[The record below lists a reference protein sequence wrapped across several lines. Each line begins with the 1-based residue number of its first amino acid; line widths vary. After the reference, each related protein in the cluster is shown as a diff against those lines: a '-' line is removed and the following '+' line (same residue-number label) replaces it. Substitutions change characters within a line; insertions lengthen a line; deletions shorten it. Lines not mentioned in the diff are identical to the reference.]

1 MNKSEL
7 PTDPDLTIPA
17 IPVVC
22 DECRAKGMAGDG
34 RFAGVPDILD
44 FDPVPRRARSDGW
57 KPEHQRAFIAALA
70 ITGSPR
76 QAARIVGKHEFGA
89 QTLRTARGGRGFA
102 AAWEA
107 AEDIYRER
115 EHMRIHANLA
125 ELADHAAN
133 SSEPF
138 EGRGAGAE
146 DDDYDD
152 PSRRPD
158 IKEITARLEKA
169 LEAIQRQYLRKL
181 APDPEKRHAF
191 EVLNGPVDWDN
202 LGGWTLSK
210 QYGDREGTGDELE

>member
-7 PTDPDLTIPA
+7 PSDPDLSIPA

-44 FDPVPRRARSDGW
+44 FEPVPRRNRSDGW

-89 QTLRTARGGRGFA
+89 QTLRTARGGRSFA

-125 ELADHAAN
+125 ELAEQAAN
-133 SSEPF
+133 SRERYAD
-138 EGRGAGAE
+138 EERGPERDGE
-146 DDDYDD
+146 IVPYDVN
-152 PSRRPD
+152 
-158 IKEITARLEKA
+158 EVAARLEKK
-169 LEAIQRQYLRKL
+169 LETIEREHFRGI
-181 APDPEKRHAF
+181 APDPEKRRAF
-191 EVLNGPVDWDN
+191 EVLNGPVDWES
-202 LGGWTLSK
+202 LGGWRLSE
-210 QYGDREGTGDELE
+210 QYGEPEGARDELE